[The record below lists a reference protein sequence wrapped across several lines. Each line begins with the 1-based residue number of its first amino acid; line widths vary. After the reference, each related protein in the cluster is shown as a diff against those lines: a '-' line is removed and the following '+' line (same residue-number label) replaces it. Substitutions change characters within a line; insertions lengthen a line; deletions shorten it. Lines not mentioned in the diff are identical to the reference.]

1 MITLDLPEILEK
13 HFWNVVRDSYN
24 GDVQAAMTALLS
36 LHERHGWKEQFVK
49 DIQSVRAEVQR
60 RGGIKAKT
68 IEEGVKRYR
77 EHREVAQEDVLAAWV
92 VLENLAVSFDQI
104 GAVFGQVTGTACSPE
119 QQHALQEAIAA
130 YITPALV
137 QAINEARLRLGQ
149 YIPDDEAEALS
160 EHIAYGDYASLSK
173 GQE

>member
-1 MITLDLPEILEK
+1 MAQKEFLEI
-13 HFWNVVRDSYN
+13 
-24 GDVQAAMTALLS
+24 
-36 LHERHGWKEQFVK
+36 
-49 DIQSVRAEVQR
+49 
-60 RGGIKAKT
+60 
-68 IEEGVKRYR
+68 
-77 EHREVAQEDVLAAWV
+77 AQDDVLAAWA

-104 GAVFGQVTGTACSPE
+104 GAVFGQAKGKTRSPE

-160 EHIAYGDYASLSK
+160 EQIAYWDYASPSK